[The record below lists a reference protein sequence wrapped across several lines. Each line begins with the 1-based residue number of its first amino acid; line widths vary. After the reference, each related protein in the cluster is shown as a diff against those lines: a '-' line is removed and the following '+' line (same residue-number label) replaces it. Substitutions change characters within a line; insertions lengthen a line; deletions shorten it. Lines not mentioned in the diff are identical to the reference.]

1 MEIKTERLIL
11 RDFTPDDINFYNEL
25 ETHPKSLEFEHES
38 IPSKETLDK
47 NIEQTFSLI
56 NKSLRD
62 KYSLLI
68 VNGETLNP
76 VGRVVLWKIDDS
88 IREWEMGW
96 IIHPDYWNNGYAS
109 EAAKAMIYFA
119 FKELNAHRIQA
130 LCHEHNHRS
139 ERVMISIGMHKEGT
153 LRGVRQFNHQLF
165 GSNIY
170 SILDSDI
177 KKS

>member
-11 RDFTPDDINFYNEL
+11 RDFTNNDINFYMDL
-25 ETHPKSLEFEHES
+25 ETNPNCLEYEYDTA
-38 IPSKETLDK
+38 PTNETLNNNLKQIFELLDK
-47 NIEQTFSLI
+47 SPRE
-56 NKSLRD
+56 

-68 VNGETLNP
+68 INRDTLNL
-76 VGRVVLWKIDDS
+76 VGRVVLWMIDES
-88 IREWEMGW
+88 VREWEMGW

-139 ERVMISIGMHKEGT
+139 ERVMIRIGMHKEGT
-153 LRGVRQFNHQLF
+153 LRGVRYLNKQWY
-165 GSNIY
+165 GSHVY
-170 SILDSDI
+170 SILDTDQR
-177 KKS
+177 KR

>member
-11 RDFTPDDINFYNEL
+11 RDFRPEDINFYIEL
-25 ETHPKSLEFEHES
+25 ETHPKSLEFEHEN
-38 IPSKETLDK
+38 IPDQKILDDNIKQIFELMNDNLREKYSLIIVNKETL
-47 NIEQTFSLI
+47 I
-56 NKSLRD
+56 
-62 KYSLLI
+62 
-68 VNGETLNP
+68 P

-88 IREWEMGW
+88 IHEWEMGW

-119 FKELNAHRIQA
+119 FKDLNAHRIQA

-153 LRGVRQFNHQLF
+153 LRGVRQFNHQWF
-165 GSNIY
+165 GSHIY

-177 KKS
+177 KKR